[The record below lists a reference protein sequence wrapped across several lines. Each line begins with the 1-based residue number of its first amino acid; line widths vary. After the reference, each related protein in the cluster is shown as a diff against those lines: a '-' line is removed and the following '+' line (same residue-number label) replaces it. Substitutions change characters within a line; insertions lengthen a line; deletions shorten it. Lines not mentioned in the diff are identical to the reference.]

1 MNEIF
6 KYLHQAIIY
15 HVGRCFVSKFIQF
28 SMQRECEF
36 ILGNTGDIFQEFYIF
51 LITYSGCVC
60 IYIHYYNYPL
70 LHLYQ
75 LLLRQWKKGMSP
87 TNPFSI
93 WIRILLMAFSF
104 PSVNRTS
111 STSAE
116 IATWKGGGEERA
128 QQTMSKYACLCGSED
143 RSDKPSV
150 SCFLTYF
157 SVTVF
162 NLFSF
167 YVCIILIIQSNQSI
181 LLSFHLREP
190 LSCYH
195 SVP

>member
-1 MNEIF
+1 MNV
-6 KYLHQAIIY
+6 IY
-15 HVGRCFVSKFIQF
+15 
-28 SMQRECEF
+28 
-36 ILGNTGDIFQEFYIF
+36 FYFF
-51 LITYSGCVC
+51 LISY
-60 IYIHYYNYPL
+60 L
-70 LHLYQ
+70 LYGGELSCNTPCCLSLYQ
-75 LLLRQWKKGMSP
+75 LLLSRGKGMS
-87 TNPFSI
+87 TTSPFSI

-111 STSAE
+111 LTSAE
-116 IATWKGGGEERA
+116 IATWKKKGGA

-157 SVTVF
+157 SVTIF

-195 SVP
+195 SVR

>member
-1 MNEIF
+1 M
-6 KYLHQAIIY
+6 KSIY
-15 HVGRCFVSKFIQF
+15 SYF
-28 SMQRECEF
+28 
-36 ILGNTGDIFQEFYIF
+36 F
-51 LITYSGCVC
+51 LITYHVC
-60 IYIHYYNYPL
+60 GGGFFFNTPCCL
-70 LHLYQ
+70 SLYQ
-75 LLLRQWKKGMSP
+75 LLLSREKGTST

-111 STSAE
+111 LTSAE
-116 IATWKGGGEERA
+116 IATWKKKGA

-157 SVTVF
+157 SVTIF

-195 SVP
+195 SVR

>member
-1 MNEIF
+1 MS
-6 KYLHQAIIY
+6 YIY
-15 HVGRCFVSKFIQF
+15 
-28 SMQRECEF
+28 
-36 ILGNTGDIFQEFYIF
+36 FYFF
-51 LITYSGCVC
+51 LITYHVYGGTLFNTPCCLS
-60 IYIHYYNYPL
+60 
-70 LHLYQ
+70 LYQ
-75 LLLRQWKKGMSP
+75 LLLSGEKGMST
-87 TNPFSI
+87 TNLFSI

-111 STSAE
+111 LTSAE
-116 IATWKGGGEERA
+116 IATWKKKKGA
-128 QQTMSKYACLCGSED
+128 QQTMSKYACLCGSAD

-157 SVTVF
+157 SVTIF

-195 SVP
+195 SVR